1 MVLKDLIKD
10 LEILDVKGDLNLE
23 LDGIAYDSRKTKSGS
38 LFVCIEGFKAD
49 GHKYIPQAIE
59 NGTKALLVQRDVEVP
74 EGITVVRVKD
84 TRYALAS
91 IADIFHKH
99 PSGKFKLIGVTG
111 TKGKTTTTYMIKS
124 ILDTYGQKTGLIGT
138 ICNKIGNEVLPT
150 DRTTPESYDLQE
162 LFGEMLEKKVDS
174 VVMEVSSHALDLHR
188 VSCSEFDI
196 GVFTNLSRDHL
207 DFHKTFEN
215 YLAAKIKL
223 FKMCKKGLVN
233 IDSEYGRQVVDSAE
247 CEVLTFGIDNDA
259 DIKAVDVVKKQDSVE
274 FKVITPWFTEEIHV
288 NIPGKF
294 SVYNALAAVGS
305 CALMGISFEY
315 IKDGLKSVT
324 VPGRAEV
331 VATGTD
337 YTVIIDYAHSP
348 DSLENILATVK
359 GYAPARVISLF
370 GCGGDRDKSKRPI
383 MGEISGKYAD
393 FTIIT
398 SDNPR
403 TEEPSAIINDIE
415 EGIKKTKAAYITI
428 VDRREAIKYA
438 IQNARPN
445 DIIVLA
451 GKGHETYIMLNDKT
465 IHFDEREVVREI
477 LVEMNA
483 KLLDNTE
490 DNNGDFKV

>member
-1 MVLKDLIKD
+1 MILKDLIKD
-10 LEILDVKGDLNLE
+10 LEIIDVTGDLNI
-23 LDGIAYDSRKTKSGS
+23 DIGSIAYDSRKTKHGS

-49 GHKYIPQAIE
+49 GHKFIPQAIE
-59 NGTKALLVQRDVEVP
+59 NGTIALLVQRDVEVT

-91 IADIFHKH
+91 VANIFHKH
-99 PSGKFKLIGVTG
+99 PSDKFKLVGVTG

-124 ILDTYGQKTGLIGT
+124 ILDAYGNKTGLIGT

-150 DRTTPESYDLQE
+150 DRTTPESLDLQE
-162 LFGEMLEKKVDS
+162 LFGEMVEKKVNS
-174 VVMEVSSHALDLHR
+174 VVMEVSSHALELHR
-188 VSCSEFDI
+188 VSCCEFDI

-207 DFHKTFEN
+207 DFHRTFEN
-215 YLAAKIKL
+215 YLEAKTKL

-233 IDSEYGRQVVDSAE
+233 IDSDYGRQVVDNAE
-247 CEVLTFGIDNDA
+247 CEVYTFGIDSDA
-259 DIKAVDVVKKQDSVE
+259 DIKATEVVKKQDSIE
-274 FKVITPWFTEEIHV
+274 FKVTTPWFDGEIHV

-294 SVYNALAAVGS
+294 SVYNALAAIGS
-305 CALMGISFEY
+305 AALMEIPFEY
-315 IKDGLKSVT
+315 IKEGLKNVT

-331 VATGTD
+331 VPTGTD

-370 GCGGDRDKSKRPI
+370 GCGGDRDKTKRPI

-403 TEEPSAIINDIE
+403 TEDPSAIINDIE

-438 IQNARPN
+438 MQIVKPK

-477 LVEMNA
+477 LDEMNV
-483 KLLDNTE
+483 K
-490 DNNGDFKV
+490 G

>member
-1 MVLKDLIKD
+1 MLLKDLIKD
-10 LEILDVKGDLNLE
+10 LDIFDVTGDLNLE
-23 LDGIAYDSRKTKSGS
+23 VNSIAYDSRKAKNGS
-38 LFVCIEGFKAD
+38 LFVCVEGYKAD
-49 GHKYIPQAIE
+49 GHKFISQAIE
-59 NGTKALLVQRDVEVP
+59 NGTKALLVQREVEVP
-74 EGITVVRVKD
+74 EGITVIRVKD

-91 IADIFHKH
+91 VADILNGH
-99 PSGKFKLIGVTG
+99 PSRKFNLVGVTG

-124 ILDTYGQKTGLIGT
+124 ILEAYGQKTGLIGT
-138 ICNKIGNEVLPT
+138 ISNKIGNEVLPT

-162 LFGEMLEKKVDS
+162 LFGEMVEKEVDS

-215 YLAAKIKL
+215 YLSAKIKL

-233 IDSEYGRQVVDSAE
+233 IDSEYGRQVVESAE
-247 CEVLTFGIDNDA
+247 CEVFTFAIDNNA
-259 DIKAVDVVKKQDSVE
+259 DIKAVDVVKHADSVE
-274 FKVITPWFTEEIHV
+274 FKVITPWFTGDIKV
-288 NIPGKF
+288 NIPGRF
-294 SVYNALAAVGS
+294 SVYNALGAIGS
-305 CALMGISFEY
+305 CALMGIPFEF
-315 IKDGLKSVT
+315 IQKGLKNVT

-331 VATGTD
+331 VPTD
-337 YTVIIDYAHSP
+337 TNYTIIIDYAHSP
-348 DSLENILATVK
+348 DSLENILTTVK

-370 GCGGDRDKSKRPI
+370 GCGGDRDITKRPI

-403 TEEPSAIINDIE
+403 SEEPSAIINDIE
-415 EGIKKTKAAYITI
+415 EGIKKTDAAYITI

-438 IQNARPN
+438 MQNSMPK

-477 LVEMNA
+477 LDEM
-483 KLLDNTE
+483 
-490 DNNGDFKV
+490 KVGG

>member
-1 MVLKDLIKD
+1 MVLKDLVKD

-23 LDGIAYDSRKTKSGS
+23 FDGIAYDSRKTKSGS

-59 NGTKALLVQRDVEVP
+59 NGTKALLVQREVDVS

-91 IADIFHKH
+91 IADIFHQH

-124 ILDTYGQKTGLIGT
+124 ILDRCGQKTGLIGT
-138 ICNKIGNEVLPT
+138 ICNKIGDEVLPT

-162 LFGEMLEKKVDS
+162 LFGEMVEKKVNS

-223 FKMCKKGLVN
+223 FNMCKKGLVN
-233 IDSEYGRQVVDSAE
+233 IDSEYGRQVVDSVK
-247 CEVLTFGIDNDA
+247 CEVLTFGIDNEA
-259 DIKAVDVVKKQDSVE
+259 DIKAVDVVKRQDSVE
-274 FKVITPWFTEEIHV
+274 FKVITPWFTDEIHV

-294 SVYNALAAVGS
+294 SVYNALAAIAS

-315 IKDGLKSVT
+315 IKEGLKNVR

-331 VATGTD
+331 VPIGTD

-383 MGEISGKYAD
+383 MGEISGEYAD

-415 EGIKKTKAAYITI
+415 EGIKKTKSAYITI
-428 VDRREAIKYA
+428 VDRRDAIKYA
-438 IQNARPN
+438 MQNARPK

-483 KLLDNTE
+483 K
-490 DNNGDFKV
+490 

>member
-1 MVLKDLIKD
+1 MLLKELIKD
-10 LEILDVKGDLNLE
+10 LEIVDVTGDLNLE
-23 LDGIAYDSRKTKSGS
+23 VNTIAYDSRKTRSGS
-38 LFVCIEGFKAD
+38 LFVCVEGFKAD
-49 GHKYIPQAIE
+49 GHKFIPQAIE
-59 NGTKALLVQRDVEVP
+59 NGTRALLVQREVEVP
-74 EGITVVRVKD
+74 EGITVIRVDD

-91 IADIFHKH
+91 VADKFHGH
-99 PSGKFKLIGVTG
+99 PSGDFNLVGVTG

-124 ILDTYGQKTGLIGT
+124 ILEMYGQKTGLIGT
-138 ICNKIGNEVLPT
+138 ISNKIGDEVLPT

-162 LFGEMLEKKVDS
+162 LFGEMVEKQVNS

-223 FKMCKKGLVN
+223 FKMCKKGLINV
-233 IDSEYGRQVVDSAE
+233 DSEYGRKVVENAE
-247 CEVLTFGIDNDA
+247 CEVYTFGIDSSA
-259 DIKAVDVVKKQDSVE
+259 DIRAVDIVKHPDSVE
-274 FKVITPWFTEEIHV
+274 FKVITPWFTGDIAV

-294 SVYNALAAVGS
+294 SVYNALGAIGS
-305 CALMGISFEY
+305 CALMGIPLEY
-315 IKDGLKSVT
+315 IQKGLKNVT

-331 VATGTD
+331 VQTGTD
-337 YTVIIDYAHSP
+337 YTIIIDYAHSP
-348 DSLENILATVK
+348 DSLENILTTVK

-370 GCGGDRDKSKRPI
+370 GCGGDRDKTKRPI
-383 MGEISGKYAD
+383 MGEISGKLAD
-393 FTIIT
+393 FTVIT

-403 TEEPSAIINDIE
+403 TEEPAAIINDIE
-415 EGIKKTKAAYITI
+415 EGIKKTTSAYITI

-438 IQNARPN
+438 MQHAQPK

-477 LVEMNA
+477 LDEMNV
-483 KLLDNTE
+483 
-490 DNNGDFKV
+490 NN

>member
-1 MVLKDLIKD
+1 MVLKDLVKD

-23 LDGIAYDSRKTKSGS
+23 IEGIAYDSRKTKSGS

-59 NGTKALLVQRDVEVP
+59 NGTKALLVQKEVEVP
-74 EGITVVRVKD
+74 EDITVVRVKD

-91 IADIFHKH
+91 VADIFHQH

-138 ICNKIGNEVLPT
+138 ICNKIGDEVLPT
-150 DRTTPESYDLQE
+150 DRTTPESHDLQE
-162 LFGEMLEKKVDS
+162 LFGEMVEKKVDS

-215 YLAAKIKL
+215 YLDAKIKL
-223 FKMCKKGLVN
+223 FNMCKKGLVN
-233 IDSEYGRQVVDSAE
+233 IDSEYGRQVVDRAQ
-247 CEVLTFGIDNDA
+247 CEVFTFGIDNDA
-259 DIKAVDVVKKQDSVE
+259 DIKAVNVVKKQASIE
-274 FKVITPWFTEEIHV
+274 FDVITPWFTGKVHV

-294 SVYNALAAVGS
+294 SVYNALAAIGS
-305 CALMGISFEY
+305 SALMGNSFDY
-315 IKDGLKSVT
+315 IKEGLKNVT

-331 VATGTD
+331 VPIGTD

-438 IQNARPN
+438 MQNARPK

-465 IHFDEREVVREI
+465 IHFDEREVVKEI

-483 KLLDNTE
+483 K
-490 DNNGDFKV
+490 

>member
-1 MVLKDLIKD
+1 
-10 LEILDVKGDLNLE
+10 
-23 LDGIAYDSRKTKSGS
+23 
-38 LFVCIEGFKAD
+38 
-49 GHKYIPQAIE
+49 
-59 NGTKALLVQRDVEVP
+59 
-74 EGITVVRVKD
+74 
-84 TRYALAS
+84 
-91 IADIFHKH
+91 
-99 PSGKFKLIGVTG
+99 
-111 TKGKTTTTYMIKS
+111 
-124 ILDTYGQKTGLIGT
+124 
-138 ICNKIGNEVLPT
+138 
-150 DRTTPESYDLQE
+150 
-162 LFGEMLEKKVDS
+162 
-174 VVMEVSSHALDLHR
+174 
-188 VSCSEFDI
+188 
-196 GVFTNLSRDHL
+196 
-207 DFHKTFEN
+207 
-215 YLAAKIKL
+215 
-223 FKMCKKGLVN
+223 MCKKGLVN
-233 IDSEYGRQVVDSAE
+233 IDSEYGRQVVDRAQ
-247 CEVLTFGIDNDA
+247 CEVFTFGIDNDA
-259 DIKAVDVVKKQDSVE
+259 DIKAVNVVKKQASIE
-274 FKVITPWFTEEIHV
+274 FDVITPWFTGKVHV

-294 SVYNALAAVGS
+294 SVYNALAAIGS
-305 CALMGISFEY
+305 SALMGISFDY
-315 IKDGLKSVT
+315 IKEGLKNVT

-331 VATGTD
+331 VPIGTD

-438 IQNARPN
+438 MQNARPK

-465 IHFDEREVVREI
+465 IHFDEREVVKEI

-483 KLLDNTE
+483 K
-490 DNNGDFKV
+490 

>member
-1 MVLKDLIKD
+1 MVLKDLVKD

-23 LDGIAYDSRKTKSGS
+23 IEGIAYDSRKTKSGS

-59 NGTKALLVQRDVEVP
+59 NGTKALLVQKEVEVP
-74 EGITVVRVKD
+74 EDITVVRVKD

-91 IADIFHKH
+91 VADIFHQH

-138 ICNKIGNEVLPT
+138 ICNKIGDEVLPT
-150 DRTTPESYDLQE
+150 DRTTPESHDLQE
-162 LFGEMLEKKVDS
+162 LFGEMVEKKVDS

-215 YLAAKIKL
+215 YLDAKIKL
-223 FKMCKKGLVN
+223 FNMCKKGLVN
-233 IDSEYGRQVVDSAE
+233 IDSEYGRQVVDRAQ
-247 CEVLTFGIDNDA
+247 CEVFTFGIDNDA
-259 DIKAVDVVKKQDSVE
+259 DIKAVNVVKKQASIE
-274 FKVITPWFTEEIHV
+274 FDVITPWFTGKVHV

-294 SVYNALAAVGS
+294 SVYNALAAIGS
-305 CALMGISFEY
+305 SALMGISFDY
-315 IKDGLKSVT
+315 IKEGLKNVT

-331 VATGTD
+331 VPIGTD

-438 IQNARPN
+438 MQNARPK

-465 IHFDEREVVREI
+465 IHFDEREVVKEI

-483 KLLDNTE
+483 K
-490 DNNGDFKV
+490 

>member
-1 MVLKDLIKD
+1 MKLKDLIK
-10 LEILDVKGDLNLE
+10 NLE
-23 LDGIAYDSRKTKSGS
+23 VIDVTGNLDMEIDSIAYDSRKTKNGS

-49 GHKYIPQAIE
+49 GHKFIPQAVE
-59 NGTKALLVQRDVEVP
+59 NGTKALLVQREVEVP

-91 IADIFHKH
+91 VADIFHNH
-99 PSGKFKLIGVTG
+99 PSSKFKLVGVTG

-124 ILDTYGQKTGLIGT
+124 ILDVYGHKTGLIGT
-138 ICNKIGNEVLPT
+138 ICNKIGDEVLPT
-150 DRTTPESYDLQE
+150 DRTTPESLDLQE
-162 LFGEMLEKKVDS
+162 LFGEMVEKKVNS
-174 VVMEVSSHALDLHR
+174 VVMEVSSHALELHR

-233 IDSEYGRQVVDSAE
+233 IDSEYGKKVVENAE
-247 CEVLTFGIDNDA
+247 CEVYTFGIDNDA
-259 DIKAVDVVKKQDSVE
+259 DIKATDIVKKQDSVE
-274 FKVITPWFTEEIHV
+274 FTVHTPWFGGEIHV

-294 SVYNALAAVGS
+294 TVYNALAAIGS
-305 CALMGISFEY
+305 CALMGIPIEH
-315 IKDGLKSVT
+315 IKEGLKNVT

-331 VATGTD
+331 VPTGTD
-337 YTVIIDYAHSP
+337 YTIIIDYAHSP
-348 DSLENILATVK
+348 DSLENILTTVK
-359 GYAPARVISLF
+359 GYAPARVISVF
-370 GCGGDRDKSKRPI
+370 GCGADRDKTKRPI

-393 FTIIT
+393 FTVIT

-403 TEEPSAIINDIE
+403 TEDPDAIIKDIE
-415 EGIKKTKAAYITI
+415 EGIKKTNAAYITI

-438 IQNARPN
+438 MQIAKPK

-477 LVEMNA
+477 LAEMNLNA
-483 KLLDNTE
+483 
-490 DNNGDFKV
+490 

>member
-1 MVLKDLIKD
+1 MILKDLIKN
-10 LEILDVKGDLNLE
+10 LETLDVIGDLNL
-23 LDGIAYDSRKTKSGS
+23 DIDSIAYDSRKTKNGS
-38 LFVCIEGFKAD
+38 LFVCVEGFKVD
-49 GHKYIPQAIE
+49 GHKFIPQAIE
-59 NGTKALLVQRDVEVP
+59 NGTKALLVQREVEVP
-74 EGITVVRVKD
+74 DGITVVRVKD

-91 IADIFHKH
+91 VADIFHKH
-99 PSGKFKLIGVTG
+99 PSGDFKLVGVTG

-124 ILDTYGQKTGLIGT
+124 ILDTFGHKTGLIGT

-150 DRTTPESYDLQE
+150 DRTTPESLDLQE
-162 LFGEMLEKKVDS
+162 LFGEMVEKKVDS

-233 IDSEYGRQVVDSAE
+233 IDSEYGKQVVENAE
-247 CEVLTFGIDNDA
+247 CEVFTYGIDRDA
-259 DIKAVDVVKKQDSVE
+259 DIKATDIVKKQDSVE
-274 FKVITPWFTEEIHV
+274 FKVTTPWFSGDIRV

-294 SVYNALAAVGS
+294 SVYNALAAIGS
-305 CALMGISFEY
+305 CALMGIPFEY
-315 IKDGLKSVT
+315 VKAGLENVT

-331 VATGTD
+331 VPTGTD
-337 YTVIIDYAHSP
+337 YTIIIDYAHSP
-348 DSLENILATVK
+348 DSLENILTTVK

-370 GCGGDRDKSKRPI
+370 GCGGDRDKTKRPI

-393 FTIIT
+393 FTVIT

-415 EGIKKTKAAYITI
+415 EGIKKTQAAYITI

-438 IQNARPN
+438 MQIAQPK

-465 IHFDEREVVREI
+465 IHFDEREVVKEI
-477 LVEMNA
+477 LDEM
-483 KLLDNTE
+483 KS
-490 DNNGDFKV
+490 KS

>member
-1 MVLKDLIKD
+1 MILKDLVKD
-10 LEILDVKGDLNLE
+10 LEILDVKGDLNVE
-23 LDGIAYDSRKTKSGS
+23 FDSIAHDSRKTKSGS

-59 NGTKALLVQRDVEVP
+59 NGTKALLVQREVEVP

-91 IADIFHKH
+91 IADIFHQH

-124 ILDTYGQKTGLIGT
+124 ILDTCGQNTGLIGT

-162 LFGEMLEKKVDS
+162 LFAEMVEKKVDS

-223 FKMCKKGLVN
+223 FSMCKKGLVN

-247 CEVLTFGIDNDA
+247 CEVLTFGIDNEA

-274 FKVITPWFTEEIHV
+274 FKVITPWFTGEIHV

-294 SVYNALAAVGS
+294 SVYNALAAIGS

-315 IKDGLKSVT
+315 IKEGLKNVT

-331 VATGTD
+331 VPTGTD

-415 EGIKKTKAAYITI
+415 EGIKKIEAAYITI

-438 IQNARPN
+438 MHNARPK

-483 KLLDNTE
+483 K
-490 DNNGDFKV
+490 